1 MVSVASF
8 LCRDKLQYWFSQST
22 SIYSKIDDE
31 TVYTLGQAYLVI
43 GKLWLFDTWLQN
55 SKMPTLEALKGLTG
69 LYKMTHDMKVATYV
83 LFLQS
88 MNGA

>member
-1 MVSVASF
+1 M
-8 LCRDKLQYWFSQST
+8 
-22 SIYSKIDDE
+22 
-31 TVYTLGQAYLVI
+31 YTLGQAYLVI

-69 LYKMTHDMKVATYV
+69 LYKMTHGIKVATYV